1 MQSRNTL
8 RNMERIKNIA
18 LCLFLALFVA
28 SLLLNVHHYT
38 GGTAEPYRDTIRT
51 TFVDTIPY
59 YKPVPKEEKPLGN
72 ITAKLPVSV
81 PKLPENVQKFP
92 ESGKNLQDSV
102 KNFGKSVPEDHF
114 EDMGEMVTPDSAEVV
129 VPITQTVY
137 EDSTYTAY
145 VSGYRASLDSLIFRM
160 PREVVTVKE
169 YSKPKRWSVGIQV
182 GYGMTLKG
190 TPQFAPYVGIGV
202 SYNLFSF

>member
-1 MQSRNTL
+1 
-8 RNMERIKNIA
+8 MERLKNIA
-18 LCLFLALFVA
+18 LLLFLAVFVA
-28 SLLLNVHHYT
+28 SLCLNVHHYT
-38 GGTAEPYRDTIRT
+38 GGTTEPYRDTIKT

-59 YKPVPKEEKPLGN
+59 YKPVPKEEKPLGD

-92 ESGKNLQDSV
+92 KSGKNLQDSV
-102 KNFGKSVPEDHF
+102 QNFGKSVPEDHF
-114 EDMGEMVTPDSAEVV
+114 EDMGEKVTPDSADVV

-145 VSGYRASLDSLIFRM
+145 VSGYRASLDSLISRM
-160 PREVVTVKE
+160 PREVTTITNTH
-169 YSKPKRWSVGIQV
+169 YQKPKRWSIGIQV

>member
-1 MQSRNTL
+1 
-8 RNMERIKNIA
+8 MERLKNIA
-18 LCLFLALFVA
+18 LVLFLAVFVA
-28 SLLLNVHHYT
+28 SLCLNVHHYT
-38 GGTAEPYRDTIRT
+38 GGTTEPYRDTIKT

-81 PKLPENVQKFP
+81 PKLPESVQKFP
-92 ESGKNLQDSV
+92 ESDKKLQDSV
-102 KNFGKSVPEDHF
+102 QNFGKSVPEDHF
-114 EDMGEMVTPDSAEVV
+114 EDMGEKVTPDSAEVI

-160 PREVVTVKE
+160 PREVTTITNTH
-169 YSKPKRWSVGIQV
+169 YQKPKRWSIGIQV

>member
-1 MQSRNTL
+1 
-8 RNMERIKNIA
+8 MERLKNIA
-18 LCLFLALFVA
+18 LVLFLAVFVA
-28 SLLLNVHHYT
+28 SLCLNVHHYT
-38 GGTAEPYRDTIRT
+38 GGTTEPYRDTIKT

-81 PKLPENVQKFP
+81 PKLPESVQKFP
-92 ESGKNLQDSV
+92 ESDKKLQDSV
-102 KNFGKSVPEDHF
+102 QNFGKSVPEDHF
-114 EDMGEMVTPDSAEVV
+114 EDMGEKVTPDSAEVV

-160 PREVVTVKE
+160 PREVTTITNTH
-169 YSKPKRWSVGIQV
+169 YQKPKRWSVGIQV

>member
-1 MQSRNTL
+1 
-8 RNMERIKNIA
+8 MEKVKDIA
-18 LCLFLALFVA
+18 LLLFLAVFVA
-28 SLLLNVHHYT
+28 SLCLNVHHCT
-38 GGTAEPYRDTIRT
+38 MREQEPYRDTIRT

-81 PKLPENVQKFP
+81 PKLPE
-92 ESGKNLQDSV
+92 SGKNLQDSV
-102 KNFGKSVPEDHF
+102 QNFGKSVPDDHF
-114 EDMGEMVTPDSAEVV
+114 EDMGEKVTPDSADVV

-160 PREVVTVKE
+160 PREVTTITNTH
-169 YSKPKRWSVGIQV
+169 YQKPKRWSIGIQV

>member
-1 MQSRNTL
+1 
-8 RNMERIKNIA
+8 MEKVKNIA
-18 LCLFLALFVA
+18 LLLFLAVFVA
-28 SLLLNVHHYT
+28 SLCLNVHHCT
-38 GGTAEPYRDTIRT
+38 MREQEPYRDTIRT

-72 ITAKLPVSV
+72 ITAKFPVSV
-81 PKLPENVQKFP
+81 PKLPENVQKFH
-92 ESGKNLQDSV
+92 ESGKNLQESV
-102 KNFGKSVPEDHF
+102 QNFGKSVPDDHF
-114 EDMGEMVTPDSAEVV
+114 EDMGEKVTPDSADVV

-137 EDSTYTAY
+137 ENSTYTAY
-145 VSGYRASLDSLIFRM
+145 VSGYRASLDSLILRM
-160 PREVVTVKE
+160 PREVTTITNTHCQ
-169 YSKPKRWSVGIQV
+169 KPKRWSIGIQV

>member
-1 MQSRNTL
+1 
-8 RNMERIKNIA
+8 MEKVKNIA
-18 LCLFLALFVA
+18 LLLFLAVFVA
-28 SLLLNVHHYT
+28 SLCLNVHHYT
-38 GGTAEPYRDTIRT
+38 GGTTEPYRDTIKT

-72 ITAKLPVSV
+72 ITAKLLVSV

-102 KNFGKSVPEDHF
+102 QNFGKSVPDDHF
-114 EDMGEMVTPDSAEVV
+114 EDMGEKVTPDSADVV

-160 PREVVTVKE
+160 PREVTTITNTH
-169 YSKPKRWSVGIQV
+169 YQKPKRWSIGIQV

>member
-1 MQSRNTL
+1 
-8 RNMERIKNIA
+8 MEKVKNIA
-18 LCLFLALFVA
+18 LLLFLAVFVA
-28 SLLLNVHHYT
+28 SLCLNVHHCT
-38 GGTAEPYRDTIRT
+38 MREQEPYRDTIRT

-102 KNFGKSVPEDHF
+102 QNFGKSVPDDHF
-114 EDMGEMVTPDSAEVV
+114 EDMGEKVTPDSADVV

-160 PREVVTVKE
+160 PREVTTITNTH
-169 YSKPKRWSVGIQV
+169 YQKPKRWSIGIQV

>member
-1 MQSRNTL
+1 
-8 RNMERIKNIA
+8 MEKVKNIA
-18 LCLFLALFVA
+18 LLLFLAVFVA
-28 SLLLNVHHYT
+28 SLCLNVHHYT
-38 GGTAEPYRDTIRT
+38 MREQEPYRDTIRT

-59 YKPVPKEEKPLGN
+59 YKPIPKEEKPLGN

-102 KNFGKSVPEDHF
+102 QNFGKSVPDDHF
-114 EDMGEMVTPDSAEVV
+114 EDMGEKVTPDSADVV

-160 PREVVTVKE
+160 PREVTTITNTH
-169 YSKPKRWSVGIQV
+169 YQKPKRWSIGIQV